1 MTEFPCA
8 NTPRTWPRGDWA
20 HGVHIPD
27 VRPVRW
33 VMFPEGSRKV
43 SGSLRLL
50 SVRRCTELTMGAGT
64 ESES

>member
-1 MTEFPCA
+1 MENPI
-8 NTPRTWPRGDWA
+8 GDPPTRA
-20 HGVHIPD
+20 FARD

-43 SGSLRLL
+43 SRSLGFL
-50 SVRRCTELTMGAGT
+50 SVRRCTELTVGART